1 MAVSRVGSE
10 SNSST
15 VYVLV
20 VFIVLF
26 LAAAVFA
33 VIMFLGN
40 EELRKN
46 AENAQTELE
55 KFGTTSELREV
66 RPLVNRKK
74 TVLAQLSADMKQLCS
89 WIGGDDL
96 AELSLVGAKVTTEKR
111 LKETWEQL
119 AMVLTNPEEGDPSV
133 GLANMVDVMIRE
145 NQNLSQQ
152 FVHVEKEKMEIV
164 RRQEQTVREKDDE
177 IAQLKGDLGTAS
189 SAAQM
194 SEQSYSRR
202 VKDLS
207 DRFEELIKRIN
218 DEKAQLQDEGGKL
231 TKQMEELQKEIVK
244 YDEKIKEMEVV
255 LQQIRPS
262 PEMEL
267 AALDPD
273 GTVVSVNSRDMLAY
287 ISLAENDHVY
297 RGLTFTVYDS
307 YTSIPK
313 TGEGKGKL
321 EVVEILETISKCR
334 ITEYDPTNP
343 IMEKDIIANLI
354 WDRDKKYQF
363 CVAGD
368 FDFDRNGEVDP
379 DGREQIAGLI
389 NNWGGQAVDS
399 LLVDTDFLVLGQPP
413 TVPMRPSEG
422 DFDRNTDVVKVYNQ
436 AVQAAEKYKEIL
448 QSGKS
453 LGVPTFNTSRFFRF
467 IGYHPKGVIEQK
479 KKR

>member
-1 MAVSRVGSE
+1 MPASKVSSE

-26 LAAAVFA
+26 LAAATFA
-33 VIMFLGN
+33 VVMFLGN

-46 AENAQTELE
+46 AETAQTELE
-55 KFGTTSELREV
+55 KFGTSNELREV
-66 RPLVNRKK
+66 RPLVQKNK

-133 GLANMVDVMIRE
+133 GLANIVDAMIKE
-145 NQNLSQQ
+145 NRTLGQQ
-152 FVHVEKEKMEIV
+152 FAQVEKEKMEQV
-164 RRQEQTVREKDDE
+164 RRQEQVLKGKDDE
-177 IAQLKGDLGTAS
+177 IAQLKGDLATAS
-189 SAAQM
+189 SAAQT

-202 VKDLS
+202 VKDLG

-218 DEKAQLQDEGGKL
+218 DEKAQLQSENDKL
-231 TKQMEELQKEIVK
+231 TKQMEELQKEIAK

-262 PEMEL
+262 PDMEL
-267 AALDPD
+267 AALDAD

-287 ISLAENDHVY
+287 ISLAKNDHIY

-313 TGEGKGKL
+313 TGKGKGKL
-321 EVVEILETISKCR
+321 EVVEILDTISKCR
-334 ITEYDPTNP
+334 ITEYDSTYP

-354 WDRDKKYQF
+354 WDKDKKYQF

-368 FDFDRNGEVDP
+368 FDFDQNGEIDP
-379 DGREQIAGLI
+379 DGREQIVSLI
-389 NNWGGQAVDS
+389 NNWGGQAVSS
-399 LLVDTDFLVLGQPP
+399 LSVDTDFLVLGQPSA
-413 TVPMRPSEG
+413 VPMRPREE
-422 DFDRNTDVVKVYNQ
+422 DFDRNTEVVKKYNQ
-436 AVQAAEKYKEIL
+436 AVQNAEKYKAIL

-467 IGYHPKGVIEQK
+467 IGYHPRGVIER
-479 KKR
+479 KKRI